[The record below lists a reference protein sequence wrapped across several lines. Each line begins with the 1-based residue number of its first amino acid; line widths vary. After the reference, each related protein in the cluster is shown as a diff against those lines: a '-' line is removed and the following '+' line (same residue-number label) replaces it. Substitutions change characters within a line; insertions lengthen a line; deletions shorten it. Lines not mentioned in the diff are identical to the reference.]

1 VAKKISSRLIKPR
14 RFFFDAF
21 IFEDL
26 KSNLLGFFV
35 NFLFQTQMPL
45 ERHCEAHKKYS
56 SSTEKSLAPWQSPL
70 CEPSCLPVLVAK
82 KKSRHKCH

>member
-45 ERHCEAHKKYS
+45 ERHCGRIKNIHR
-56 SSTEKSLAPWQSPL
+56 
-70 CEPSCLPVLVAK
+70 LP
-82 KKSRHKCH
+82 KSRLRRGNLLFANLRAFPS